1 MFYERILCYELRKK
15 GLKVLQ
21 QVPVPLIHE
30 EIFVDV
36 AFRADLV
43 VNDILLI
50 ELKSVD
56 VLAPAF
62 YKQVLTYLKLMNLKL
77 RLLVNFNVGLIK
89 EGIHRIVNN
98 L

>member
-1 MFYERILCYELRKK
+1 MTENEIARVVVDLCYRIHRQFGPGLFECVYERILCYELRKK

-36 AFRADLV
+36 AFRADFV

-62 YKQVLTYLKLMNLKL
+62 YNRY
-77 RLLVNFNVGLIK
+77 
-89 EGIHRIVNN
+89 
-98 L
+98 